1 MSYSSHNDL
10 PDGTSLARVLQ
21 VIDLLGY
28 RAFRDTHKIPNMI
41 RSCHWYDE
49 DDYRSWYGVE
59 LQIYDNSGC
68 ITVETRSTVARS
80 YWDLIH
86 QNKTI
91 KLLRDIFGG
100 HFETDAGKNRYW
112 RPDEPPPS
120 PLASGCFVARWR
132 FKNAFIKSQIYL
144 QSRNLTGNIAHK
156 QPTKLYFIDEINPRL
171 LSNNLLIPFIIAVWE
186 EYFRSTF
193 AAVLRYADR
202 REQVLKKAH
211 LSHTQLEQ
219 IAIDKKPIEQ
229 AISECFSFQRPSMI
243 GKNFS
248 LLDDHLD
255 LAAAMRKPFKRRKE
269 TLFDRIEA
277 LVEGRNAFVHAGDMD
292 MSLYD
297 RELEKVV
304 TDIVEAVDRCYAA
317 IGTRFGFTPLI
328 DY

>member
-1 MSYSSHNDL
+1 MSYSSHNEL

-41 RSCHWYDE
+41 RSCHWYDAE
-49 DDYRSWYGVE
+49 DYRSWYGVE
-59 LQIYDNSGC
+59 LQIYNKAGR
-68 ITVETRSTVARS
+68 ITVDTRSTIARS
-80 YWDLIH
+80 YWDTTH

-100 HFETDAGKNRYW
+100 HFETDAGKNRYY
-112 RPDEPPPS
+112 RPDKPPPS
-120 PLASGCFVARWR
+120 PLASGCFVARWQ
-132 FKNAFIKSQIYL
+132 FKIAFIKSQIYL
-144 QSRNLTGNIAHK
+144 QSRNLGGDIAYKH
-156 QPTKLYFIDEINPRL
+156 PSGFHFIDEINPRL
-171 LSNNLLIPFIIAVWE
+171 LSNNLLIPFVIAVWE

-202 REQVLKKAH
+202 REQVLKKAR

-219 IAIDKKPIEQ
+219 IAIDRKPIEQ
-229 AISECFSFQRPSMI
+229 AISECFSFQRPSII
-243 GKNFS
+243 GENFR
-248 LLDDHLD
+248 LLDVKLD
-255 LAAAMRKPFKRRKE
+255 LAAAMRKPFQRRKV

-297 RELEKVV
+297 RELEKVM